1 MINKMN
7 PKSDASD
14 TDEPEAKANPKNE
27 LTETSNRNHD
37 SNSNQE
43 SSEVTGKSNSQHPKH
58 DSEDKVTDDNAKVKR
73 SRRKSSS
80 VSAELTTLY
89 DILQGFMVDIL
100 MSLSDSQVRA
110 MVLICFSCVKR
121 LL

>member
-1 MINKMN
+1 MN

-14 TDEPEAKANPKNE
+14 MDEPEANPNNE
-27 LTETSNRNHD
+27 LTETSNKNHH

-43 SSEVTGKSNSQHPKH
+43 SSEVTGKCNSPHLKH

-100 MSLSDSQVRA
+100 MSLSDSQVR
-110 MVLICFSCVKR
+110 
-121 LL
+121 